1 MAAFAKTHAS
11 AGPSPTVPTG
21 PQFDNRRMLAGIIDL
36 MVPLAMG
43 LAVGVAGLSLTR
55 GMQVVVLGWALY
67 YCFALESSGGQT
79 LGKRAMK
86 LRVVSAD
93 GSPATD
99 VQIAKRT
106 IVRIVDWNIIG
117 LIVMLVSGERRQ
129 RLGDV
134 VAGTVV
140 TDAVATAPPATTEV
154 PATTELG
161 PSEAP
166 VAAPPAVKEPK
177 RRRGLKDLAKLEI
190 GGSKK
195 KQVAVEA
202 PVVAAAAVSAP
213 VAVKEP
219 KRRRGLKD
227 LAKLEIG
234 GSKKKR
240 EAVQHAV
247 VADQVEKQ
255 PRKRRS
261 FKELGKIEIGRK
273 KQAPE
278 EPAAVMAAPAHA
290 AEPLPPEALPE
301 SLRPGPGPEP
311 APVDPLDEPT
321 VLPPLVEP
329 EAVVAPERPLDHEPV
344 VEVEPAP
351 MPMDS
356 PEPSVEI
363 EGEPLAE
370 HEPVVEIEID
380 PEPMVYE
387 PVVEHEPQVSLEP
400 EASPEQSLYNHAE
413 PDPVA
418 QPEPVVQVEHEPVVE
433 IEIDPEP
440 MVYEPVVEHEPQVS
454 LEPEASPEQSLY
466 NHAEPDPV
474 AQPEPVV
481 EIEREPT
488 AYDAPAAREP
498 EVVVEPKPMSEYL
511 PAPSLYNHAGP
522 DPVAQPEP
530 VVEIEEQGGFA
541 EPEPSPYAHLNA
553 EPSPFGEESPYAP
566 AEEFAEQLEPNL
578 PQEPEPSLYQHAP
591 EPELTRAPAPVQQAS
606 RYPETEAPDTPA
618 PIVKPIETV
627 SAMDLLM
634 QDVEERPTGSDG
646 SGA

>member
-261 FKELGKIEIGRK
+261 FKELGKIESGRK
-273 KQAPE
+273 KQVPE

-363 EGEPLAE
+363 EGEPLA
-370 HEPVVEIEID
+370 
-380 PEPMVYE
+380 
-387 PVVEHEPQVSLEP
+387 
-400 EASPEQSLYNHAE
+400 
-413 PDPVA
+413 
-418 QPEPVVQVEHEPVVE
+418 EHEPVVE

>member
-129 RLGDV
+129 RLGDM

-418 QPEPVVQVEHEPVVE
+418 QPEPVV
-433 IEIDPEP
+433 
-440 MVYEPVVEHEPQVS
+440 
-454 LEPEASPEQSLY
+454 
-466 NHAEPDPV
+466 
-474 AQPEPVV
+474 